1 MKWKKP
7 LVAAAAV
14 AVGVAAWRTGILDLA
29 REPARL
35 QAALRDLGP
44 LGMVAY
50 LGVFA
55 LTQPLGM
62 PGIALVLAAGLVW
75 SPPVAVA
82 LALTGFLLSSSLSF
96 AFARSMGRDWVAAK
110 LPARFRV
117 WDERIERRGL
127 LAVIAL
133 RILFFGSQL
142 IHLLLGVSR
151 IRWSTYLLGSA
162 VGYLP
167 GVLVLVLVGPAAIEW
182 LANRPW
188 SPWRL
193 GLCALGVFVVVSLV
207 RRALARRAARAGV
220 VPPGAS

>member
-82 LALTGFLLSSSLSF
+82 LALTGFLLSSSVSF
-96 AFARSMGRDWVAAK
+96 GFARSMGRDWVAAK

-127 LAVIAL
+127 LAVVAL

-162 VGYLP
+162 IGYLP
-167 GVLVLVLVGPAAIEW
+167 GVLLLVLVGPAAIEW

-193 GLCALGVFVVVSLV
+193 GLCLLGVFVVVSLV
-207 RRALARRAARAGV
+207 RRALARRAARAGIA
-220 VPPGAS
+220 PPGAS